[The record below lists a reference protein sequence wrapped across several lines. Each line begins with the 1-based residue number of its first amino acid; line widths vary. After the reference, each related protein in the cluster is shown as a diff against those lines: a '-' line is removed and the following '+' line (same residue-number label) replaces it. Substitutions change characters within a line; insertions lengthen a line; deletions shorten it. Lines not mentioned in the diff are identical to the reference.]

1 MKIVLTGGGTAG
13 HCMPN
18 LALLP
23 RLRTAFE
30 EIDYIGSKEGME
42 GDLARSAG
50 LPYHE
55 VECCKLRRAF
65 TLKNLAVPFSLL
77 RGRAECVRLL
87 KKLAP
92 DVVFSKGGY
101 VALPV
106 ALACK
111 RLSIPLVCHESDCSL
126 GLANR
131 LCVPFA
137 SRVLTAFPIAEPKMK
152 NAQTVGAPLRENL
165 FRAKKSEG
173 LARYGFS
180 GKKPVLLVLGGSLGA
195 ESINRAL
202 LQILDGLLEKFDVLH
217 LVGKKNALPLPKKQ
231 GYVWRNF
238 EPEMEYAYAAASFA
252 LSRAGA
258 NALFEITALKLPALV
273 IPLPSGRGD
282 QKQNAAYFE
291 KMGAVT
297 VLQEEELHT
306 KSLYDELLALKRQAP
321 ALRRAMEALPQKNA
335 NATVVEI
342 LVAVAKEYAAAE
354 KQSRKEERTATKNR
368 NAAKAE
374 RSPSKKPSKAPLMPI
389 QKTQGK
395 RKARP

>member
-1 MKIVLTGGGTAG
+1 M
-13 HCMPN
+13 
-18 LALLP
+18 
-23 RLRTAFE
+23 
-30 EIDYIGSKEGME
+30 
-42 GDLARSAG
+42 
-50 LPYHE
+50 
-55 VECCKLRRAF
+55 
-65 TLKNLAVPFSLL
+65 
-77 RGRAECVRLL
+77 
-87 KKLAP
+87 
-92 DVVFSKGGY
+92 
-101 VALPV
+101 ALPV

-111 RLSIPLVCHESDCSL
+111 RLNIPLVCHESDCSL

-137 SRVLTAFPIAEPKMK
+137 SRVLTAFPMAEQRVK

-202 LQILDGLLEKFDVLH
+202 LQILDDLLEKFDVLH

-291 KMGAVT
+291 KMGAVM

-306 KSLYDELLALKRQAP
+306 TSLYDELLTLKRQAP

-342 LVAVAKEYAAAE
+342 LAAVAKEYAAA
-354 KQSRKEERTATKNR
+354 KQS
-368 NAAKAE
+368 
-374 RSPSKKPSKAPLMPI
+374 SSKKPIFTGQRSVAKKTRRRKNGTNPGKNPPKAPANPH
-389 QKTQGK
+389 
-395 RKARP
+395 